1 MSTRTR
7 VGWIVGWAAFAVALA
22 AHAQPAFQVQVLVDA
37 DPDNT
42 VVATTTITNIGEMA
56 GYLEN
61 CNPAGLYAEG
71 SELPVQQRDCETTY
85 LAHRIRPGESWTG
98 RLEVPISGRYQVR
111 AELHVDCPAA
121 LGYEGTGP
129 VGYGPL
135 SNCRRRMGLESDWLD
150 VPVPEHP
157 RATVPLPPADVA
169 VDASCEG
176 PVDVHIGPRATSRE
190 LHVIGLYQGSSAG
203 ADGGE
208 RPYGEV
214 TVRVERSS
222 PMVLVLAAYE
232 PVHWRLDLAE
242 GTAVS
247 GLLVNGYHPQRVS
260 GAETIP
266 VVEIRSGDGR
276 LFESVD
282 RYQPGTT
289 TPVES
294 YTGLALTSFHGCY
307 EASQL
312 TLR

>member
-7 VGWIVGWAAFAVALA
+7 VGWIAGWAAFLVSLT

-37 DPDNT
+37 DPDGT
-42 VVATTTITNIGEMA
+42 VVATTTIGNIGEMA

-61 CNPAGLYAEG
+61 CNPVGLYAEG
-71 SELPVQQRDCETTY
+71 AELPVQQRDCETTY
-85 LAHRIRPGESWTG
+85 LAHRIRPGESWTT

-111 AELHVDCPAA
+111 AELHVDCSAA

-129 VGYGPL
+129 EGYGPL
-135 SNCRRRMGLESDWLD
+135 SNCHRRMGLESDWLD

-157 RATVPLPPADVA
+157 RATVPLPPADVS
-169 VDASCEG
+169 VDASCDR
-176 PVDVHIGPRATSRE
+176 PVDVHIGPRASGRE
-190 LHVIGLYQGSSAG
+190 LNVVGIYQGAAG
-203 ADGGE
+203 GDGHTD
-208 RPYGEV
+208 GEV
-214 TVRVERSS
+214 TVRVERRA
-222 PMVLVLAAYE
+222 PMVLVLSAYE
-232 PVHWRLDLAE
+232 PVHWHLDLAE

-260 GAETIP
+260 GAETVP
-266 VVEIRSGDGR
+266 VVEIRSGEGR

-282 RYQPGTT
+282 RYQPGATSA
-289 TPVES
+289 VEG